1 MKKLFNKLINFFNK
15 IAPPQDKY
23 SWSERVRVSLGVGVT
38 ILVIAFMNHLW
49 GDMTQDENMIT
60 AVFGVT
66 ALCIFLFPDSK
77 FFSPLVLIEA
87 NLMAASVAFICVYI
101 FPWASIGILFA
112 VIGTLIGMYLL
123 GCIHPPA
130 VFLSIFIVLAGTS
143 SYEFALH
150 PVLADSIV
158 LGLAGYLNQAFINH
172 SAD

>member
-66 ALCIFLFPDSK
+66 ALCIFYFLTVS
-77 FFSPLVLIEA
+77 FFHLW
-87 NLMAASVAFICVYI
+87 F
-101 FPWASIGILFA
+101 
-112 VIGTLIGMYLL
+112 
-123 GCIHPPA
+123 
-130 VFLSIFIVLAGTS
+130 
-143 SYEFALH
+143 
-150 PVLADSIV
+150 
-158 LGLAGYLNQAFINH
+158 
-172 SAD
+172 

>member
-23 SWSERVRVSLGVGVT
+23 SWSERIRVSLGVGVT

-87 NLMAASVAFICVYI
+87 NLMAVCVAFICVYI

-130 VFLSIFIVLAGTS
+130 VFLSVFIVMAGTN
-143 SYEFALH
+143 SYDFALH

-158 LGLAGYLNQAFINH
+158 LTIASFLNQILMKPTAG
-172 SAD
+172 